1 MCNYN
6 NLNLFN
12 FGKAQPQL
20 SSALRGKKYFIQKL
34 RNLTLVLLLIVISGS
49 LVYAGTTGKI
59 AGKITDSQTGEAV
72 VGANIIIEG
81 TYMGA
86 AADVD
91 GYFYIN
97 NITPGDYN
105 VVISAIGYDKVL
117 VEKVPVKIDLTYR
130 LDIKMSPKAVNAKEV
145 VITASRPLVQKD
157 LTSTSVT
164 VSANDIKMMP
174 VESVGQIINLQAGV
188 VGGHFRGGRSGE
200 VAYLVDGMSVTD
212 AYDGSLPLQV
222 ENSSIREMEVIS
234 GTFNAEYGQAMS
246 GVVNIVTQDGSQQY
260 HGSLTAYAGDY
271 VTQHTDIFP
280 NVGRLTSF
288 RTKDYEFS
296 LSGPSKIL
304 NPLTFFVTGRYYND
318 KGYLYGRRIYTTADK
333 SPYELKDPS
342 GNAILDQNNNPIYII
357 THTGDSS
364 FVPMNPIERYSLN
377 GKLTYSLPQVKF
389 TYSLFWNKDWNKSY
403 DHAWSWTPDG
413 TMNYYMKNWIH
424 SFQISHIPSQSVY
437 QTLKFSVNRYD
448 YRGYVYEDPY
458 DPRYV
463 DPYQGDP
470 ISNYTFQ
477 SGGQQ
482 SSRYERETIESILQW
497 QLNAQVSK
505 LHKMGMGAE
514 LDWYKLY
521 NHDYSLVNLTPADTF
536 ETLGYRQLGTPDNQA
551 YTKYPTTFSAYVQD
565 KAEYDIMIL
574 NFGLR
579 FDYFKANSQYL
590 ADLRNPLRDTNF
602 ANAGKMVQ
610 ASAKMQLSPR
620 LGISFPITDKGIIH
634 FSYGHFFQIP
644 NFSNLYVNSD
654 EIVTTSASLSS
665 ILGNPDLKAQKT
677 IMYEVGLQQVLAGDL
692 ALDFTVYYRD
702 IRNLLGMEII
712 NTYQG
717 VNYARY
723 INRDYGNVRGFIIT
737 LDKRFSDFF
746 SAKLDYT
753 YQIAEGDAS
762 DPMSVFY
769 NNQTSPPIE
778 TNKTFVPLDWDQRST
793 LNISFNFGEANNW
806 NCGLIF
812 NYGSGFPYTEDV
824 RVSEGLRFENGGL
837 KPPTY
842 NVDLRAEKYF
852 NYHGID
858 LKVFLL
864 VYNLLDTKNE
874 WNVDAASGRANIDL
888 YTSTAG
894 TLYGLN
900 TIEQYLNNPGNIS
913 TPRQLRIGVG
923 IGF

>member
-12 FGKAQPQL
+12 IGKM
-20 SSALRGKKYFIQKL
+20 RGKLTSAYHWKKFFIQ
-34 RNLTLVLLLIVISGS
+34 NLPKLLLFLLIIYSGS
-49 LVYAGTTGKI
+49 ITFAGTTGKLS
-59 AGKITDSQTGEAV
+59 GKVIDAQTGEGV
-72 VGANIIIEG
+72 VGANVIIDG
-81 TYMGA
+81 TYLGA
-86 AADVD
+86 AADID
-91 GYFYIN
+91 GYYYIN
-97 NITPGDYN
+97 NIPPGEYT
-105 VVISAIGYDKVL
+105 VIISSIGYHKVT
-117 VEKVPVKIDLTYR
+117 VQKVPIKIDLTYK
-130 LDIKMSPKAVNAKEV
+130 LDVKMSPSTVNAKEV

-188 VGGHFRGGRSGE
+188 VGGHFRGGRNGE

-212 AYDGSLPLQV
+212 SYDGSLPLSV

-246 GVVNIVTQDGSQQY
+246 GVVNIVTQDGGQDF
-260 HGSLTAYAGDY
+260 HGSLSAYAGDY
-271 VTQHTDIFP
+271 VTQHTGIFP
-280 NVGRLTSF
+280 NVGKLASL
-288 RTKDYEFS
+288 RTKNYEFS
-296 LSGPSKIL
+296 LSGPTKIIG
-304 NPLTFFVTGRYYND
+304 PLTFFISGRYYND
-318 KGYLYGRRIYTTADK
+318 KGYLYGQRIYTPADK
-333 SPYELKDPS
+333 SPYELKDGS
-342 GNAILDQNNNPIYII
+342 GNAILDQNNNPVYII

-364 FVPMNPIERYSLN
+364 YVPMNPTERYSFN
-377 GKLTYSLPQVKF
+377 GKLTYSLPDLKF
-389 TYSLFWNKDWNKSY
+389 TYSAFWNKDWNKYY
-403 DHAWSWTPDG
+403 DHAWTWTPDG
-413 TMNYYMKNWIH
+413 TMNYYMNNWIH
-424 SFQISHIPSQSVY
+424 SFQISHIPSQRIY

-448 YRGYVYEDPY
+448 YHGYVYADPY

-463 DPYQGDP
+463 DPYQGNP

-482 SSRYERETIESILQW
+482 SNRYERETIESILQW

-505 LHKMGMGAE
+505 LHKIAVGAE
-514 LDWYKLY
+514 ANWYKLY
-521 NHDYSLVNLTPADTF
+521 NHGYNLVNLTPADTA
-536 ETLGYRQLGTPDNQA
+536 EKLGYRQLGTTDNQA
-551 YTKYPTTFSAYVQD
+551 YTKYPTTFSGYIQD
-565 KAEYDIMIL
+565 KAEYDIMII

-590 ADLRNPLRDTNF
+590 ADLRNPLRDTNYTS
-602 ANAGKMVQ
+602 AGKMVD
-610 ASAKMQLSPR
+610 ATAKMQLSPR

-654 EIVTTSASLSS
+654 EIVTTSSSLSS

-677 IMYEVGLQQVLAGDL
+677 VMYELGLQQVLAGDL

-717 VNYARY
+717 VNFARY
-723 INRDYGNVRGFIIT
+723 INRDYGNVKGFILT

-746 SAKLDYT
+746 STKLDYT

-769 NNQTSPPIE
+769 NNQTNPPIQ

-793 LNISFNFGEANNW
+793 LNISFNFGQSNNW
-806 NCGLIF
+806 NVGLIF

-824 RVSEGLRFENGGL
+824 RVSQGLRFENGGL
-837 KPPTY
+837 KPSTY
-842 NVDLRAEKYF
+842 NLDLRAEKYF
-852 NYHGID
+852 NYNGID
-858 LKVFLL
+858 LRVFLL

-874 WNVDAASGRANIDL
+874 WNVDPASGRANVDL
-888 YTSTAG
+888 YTSLAG

-900 TIEQYLNNPGNIS
+900 TIQQYVNNPGNIS